1 MSEQRSPKAPR
12 RSTEAGTPISAAH
25 GKDSRSSKSFQN
37 RQVAA
42 QIKSQLIAED
52 RRRRINPDEIT
63 LSPTESDIEDRL
75 NDQIL
80 SDSTRGLHIHTQD
93 MSKNIAFY
101 GKPGQLDDVLTYV
114 DLQFALGGVTEH
126 SVKIASLASLYRG
139 SALTWLTSSQAHK
152 TKDYEEFVEQTRQQF
167 GLSKEAELGKLQ
179 RQLTS
184 LRQTGSVQKFAL
196 QYRDL
201 VQKTGTPEGLAKAQF
216 VSKLKPQIQRA
227 LITNNDDDTSFQA
240 TIDEA
245 IRLDSEFYNVR
256 QSGSPGSFGPKHS
269 TKRDGKGRFKSIKR
283 ESD

>member
-12 RSTEAGTPISAAH
+12 RSTESGNSVTAAH
-25 GKDSRSSKSFQN
+25 GTDSRSSKSFQN
-37 RQVAA
+37 RQVAQ
-42 QIKSQLIAED
+42 QIRNQIIAAD
-52 RRRRINPDEIT
+52 RRNRINPDEIT
-63 LSPTESDIEDRL
+63 LSPTASDIAERL
-75 NDQIL
+75 NDFTL
-80 SDSTRGLHIHTQD
+80 SDIARGPHNRIKE
-93 MSKNIAFY
+93 MSKSIAFY
-101 GKPGQLDDVLTYV
+101 GKPGQLDDVLTHV
-114 DLQFALGGVTEH
+114 DLQFALAGITEDTI
-126 SVKIASLASLYRG
+126 KIASLASLYRG

-152 TKDYEEFVEQTRQQF
+152 SGDYDEFVEQTRAQF

-196 QYRDL
+196 QFRDL

-256 QSGSPGSFGPKHS
+256 QSGSSTHHS
-269 TKRDGKGRFKSIKR
+269 RHATKRDGKGRFKSIKR